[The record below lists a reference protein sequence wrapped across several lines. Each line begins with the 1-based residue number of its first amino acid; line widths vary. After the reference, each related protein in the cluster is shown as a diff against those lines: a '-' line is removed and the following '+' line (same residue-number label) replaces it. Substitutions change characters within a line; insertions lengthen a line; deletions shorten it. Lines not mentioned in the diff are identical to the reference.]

1 MISFVKSVLEMDKLY
16 KLLLERKDLI
26 VQDFVES
33 ITSNQNFHSFCLEHD
48 GDSIVLSCRSS
59 ADPFKAYRLLEVS
72 DCQGLE
78 FETTGHLHLI
88 WNKHSSNLTIDDLLK
103 FEILDEANVVY
114 VVTYE
119 ASDEPYRTECR
130 LLGVYNSFAEFQ
142 LHTSKDRIDTED
154 LNVNVVELNALED
167 IYLSGYQE

>member
-1 MISFVKSVLEMDKLY
+1 MISFVKSTLEMGKLY
-16 KLLLERKDLI
+16 KLLLERRDLI

-33 ITSNQNFHSFCLEHD
+33 TTSNQNFHSFCLEHD
-48 GDSIVLSCRSS
+48 GDSIVLSCLSS
-59 ADPFKAYRLLEVS
+59 NSSKAYRLLEVS
-72 DCQGLE
+72 DYQGLE

-88 WNKHSSNLTIDDLLK
+88 WNKNSSNLTIDDLLK
-103 FEILDEANVVY
+103 FEVLDEANVVY

-119 ASDEPYRTECR
+119 ASDEPYSTECR

-154 LNVNVVELNALED
+154 LNVNVVKLNTLED